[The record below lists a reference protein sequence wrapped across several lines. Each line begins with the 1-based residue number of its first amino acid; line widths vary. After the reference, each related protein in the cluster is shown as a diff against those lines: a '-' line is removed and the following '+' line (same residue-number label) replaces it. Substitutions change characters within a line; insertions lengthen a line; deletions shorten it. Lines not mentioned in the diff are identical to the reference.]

1 MKLYFSLISV
11 NSYLHLELLVPQD
24 SAGTLTGLGEFSK
37 EVTCNMTLPKSLGTV
52 ISIYEIV
59 VPL

>member
-1 MKLYFSLISV
+1 MKLNFSLISV
-11 NSYLHLELLVPQD
+11 NSYLHLELLIPQD

-37 EVTCNMTLPKSLGTV
+37 QVTCNMTLPKSLGTM
-52 ISIYEIV
+52 ISIYKMI